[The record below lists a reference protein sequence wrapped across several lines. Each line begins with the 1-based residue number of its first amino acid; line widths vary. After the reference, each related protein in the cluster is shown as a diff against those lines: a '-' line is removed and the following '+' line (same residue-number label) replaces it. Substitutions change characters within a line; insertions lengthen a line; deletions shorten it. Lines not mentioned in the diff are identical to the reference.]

1 MSLWTIT
8 QAVEA
13 HGIYDKLTDE
23 ALYTGVGLGRLW
35 YSAPWMMTA

>member
-1 MSLWTIT
+1 MMSLWTMT

-23 ALYTGVGLGRLW
+23 ALYTGVGWLW
-35 YSAPWMMTA
+35 YSAPWMMPA